1 MHPLALCLDINLLR
15 TLEMDW
21 GPVDSHWPSVA
32 LLCGHA
38 ECIFLRF
45 SP

>member
-15 TLEMDW
+15 TLEMDSGRKTAT
-21 GPVDSHWPSVA
+21 GPLA

-38 ECIFLRF
+38 ECIFLLF